1 MYCPKC
7 GRLSPD
13 EAKECTEC
21 GLRFG
26 AITSEAVFD
35 PYTNS
40 YRQPQSVSAS
50 VPGKGLGITSMIL
63 GIISIVISLAVY
75 VAIPFAVLGVALGG
89 YGKSKSNKLG
99 LPNGCATAG
108 IACSCVCFGILLLI
122 AIIAYATDSLFF
134 TTWYY

>member
-63 GIISIVISLAVY
+63 GIISIVISLTVY

-99 LPNGCATAG
+99 LTNGYRIINNCGEDGAQTVKH
-108 IACSCVCFGILLLI
+108 IHFHLLGGEKLSERI
-122 AIIAYATDSLFF
+122 V
-134 TTWYY
+134 